1 MSRTPKK
8 PTKNPS
14 AELPVQPP
22 QQRSLADEAEGTAG
36 REMAGWDDPSSDFGS
51 DDSDEELPLSE
62 DEAAE
67 DLEGDSHAPD
77 DALGLYLRQMGAIPL
92 LDRARSWPWP
102 SVWKTNAAAIGWPL

>member
-36 REMAGWDDPSSDFGS
+36 REMAGWDDPSSHFGS
-51 DDSDEELPLSE
+51 DDSDEESLCRKT
-62 DEAAE
+62 
-67 DLEGDSHAPD
+67 
-77 DALGLYLRQMGAIPL
+77 RQPRIWKAI
-92 LDRARSWPWP
+92 RVAR
-102 SVWKTNAAAIGWPL
+102 